1 MTSGAKVWNIIVG
14 VISLIMG
21 VVLFF
26 YPEKGIVAIAII
38 VSLSFTINGLNS
50 MLYYF
55 TMARNM
61 VSGRRMLFRGMIYL
75 DLGILTSAMITGA
88 GTYIAMYLAGM
99 HAFTGVVDL
108 LRSIEAKKAGA
119 HDWYWTAINGGV
131 NLVIAIAVIIGG
143 IVLDSTETVVY
154 IYAAGVISYGIQR
167 IVAVFRKTAIV
178 YIQ

>member
-1 MTSGAKVWNIIVG
+1 MTNRGKIWNIIVG
-14 VISLIMG
+14 AASLIMG
-21 VVLFF
+21 AVLLA
-26 YPEKGIVAIAII
+26 YPKQGIVAIAII
-38 VSLSFTINGLNS
+38 ASLSFTISGLNTI
-50 MLYYF
+50 LYYF

-61 VSGRRMLFRGMIYL
+61 VGGRRMLFRGMIYL
-75 DLGILTSAMITGA
+75 DLGILTAAMVAGA

-99 HAFTGVVDL
+99 HAFTGVVDIP
-108 LRSIEAKKAGA
+108 RSREAKKAGA

-131 NLVIAIAVIIGG
+131 NLVIAIAVIVGG
-143 IVLDSTETVVY
+143 VFLESTETVVY

>member
-1 MTSGAKVWNIIVG
+1 MTSGTKVWNIIVG
-14 VISLIMG
+14 VASLIMG
-21 VVLFF
+21 VVLLV
-26 YPEKGIVAIAII
+26 YPEQGIVAIAII
-38 VSLSFTINGLNS
+38 ASLSFTINGINS

-61 VSGRRMLFRGMIYL
+61 VGGRWMLFRGMLYL
-75 DLGILTSAMITGA
+75 DLGILISAMVKGA
-88 GTYIAMYLAGM
+88 GIYIAMYLAGM
-99 HAFTGVVDL
+99 HAFAGVVDI
-108 LRSIEAKKAGA
+108 LRAREAKKAGA

-131 NLVIAIAVIIGG
+131 NLGIAIAVIIGG
-143 IVLDSTETVVY
+143 VFLDSTETVVY